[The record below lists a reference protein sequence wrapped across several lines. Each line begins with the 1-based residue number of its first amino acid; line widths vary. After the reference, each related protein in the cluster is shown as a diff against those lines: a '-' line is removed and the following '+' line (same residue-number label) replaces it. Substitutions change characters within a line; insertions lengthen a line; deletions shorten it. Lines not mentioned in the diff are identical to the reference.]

1 MVDLPKYA
9 TGVHARVCEAVIG
22 DGWNV
27 KYGVTSMKGVKSLAH
42 QARDTAG
49 RPGGLI
55 DTAGVKAM
63 KSFLNKGYRPS
74 DLNKRLIAVKTS
86 PCLPRSGQ
94 NPQQNGWYS
103 SDTKIPGRRIPDLKA
118 PGKTNQQKAKAK
130 AKQPKQDWGGSAS
143 NPGSRATP
151 KSKKSR

>member
-1 MVDLPKYA
+1 MVSYPKWA
-9 TGVHARVCEAVIG
+9 IDSVEADVCRSVIG
-22 DGWNV
+22 AGWLG
-27 KYGVTSMKGVKSLAH
+27 KYGVTSKKDARSLAY
-42 QARDTAG
+42 QARSTAG

-55 DTAGVKAM
+55 DTAGVNAM
-63 KSFLNKGYRPS
+63 KSFLDKGYRPS
-74 DLNKRLIAVKTS
+74 DLNKRLVAVKTS

-130 AKQPKQDWGGSAS
+130 QPKQDWGGSAS